1 MKELLTILGAEFR
14 HSSPYHPQTNTHVER
29 YNRTIATHLSLLIRR
44 SDQRDWDQY
53 LKHVE
58 YAQLV
63 GAQAVLARL
72 SPLFLKGGWEA
83 LDPMDLAMGPEA
95 VQTKSK
101 ELGVWMEDLQKARQ
115 LAMMSQESS
124 VARDAKRLDL
134 KAGVLDVDVGDKVWV
149 MFPNVGTGRSRKL
162 AFRMHGTYV
171 VKEWLHGAKR
181 VALVA
186 HESDENDVMRVH
198 VDRMVRKKE
207 LAKRL
212 RDEWK
217 PIKLNLVQELAE
229 EKLQQGAA
237 AKAKKQAAEAKRLEK
252 VLAEVDSEAAEEL
265 HKELED
271 EQHYIE
277 KILSH
282 RMRNGKREFR
292 VKFVGYSREH
302 NCWYWEKDLCESTP
316 EMVEE
321 YLADKG
327 IVLEDA
333 GKKQVKVKAK
343 KSEAKRG
350 KKSGAGQSGR

>member
-1 MKELLTILGAEFR
+1 M
-14 HSSPYHPQTNTHVER
+14 ER

-83 LDPMDLAMGPEA
+83 LDPMDVAMGPEA
-95 VQTKSK
+95 VQTKFK

-115 LAMMSQESS
+115 LAMMSQESA

-134 KAGVLDVDVGDKVWV
+134 KAGALDVGVGDKVWV
-149 MFPNVGTGRSRKL
+149 MFPNAGTGRSRKL
-162 AFRMHGTYV
+162 AFRMHGTYII
-171 VKEWLHGAKR
+171 KEWLHGAKR

-207 LAKRL
+207 LARKL

-217 PIKLNLVQELAE
+217 PIKLNLVQQLAA
-229 EKLQQGAA
+229 EKQQQGAA
-237 AKAKKQAAEAKRLEK
+237 AKAKKQAEEEKRLQK
-252 VLAEVDSEAAEEL
+252 VLADVDSEAAEEL
-265 HKELED
+265 NKELED
-271 EQHYIE
+271 EQHFIE

-282 RMRNGKREFR
+282 RTRNGKREFR

-302 NCWYWEKDLCESTP
+302 NCWYWEKDLLESTP

-321 YLADKG
+321 YLAEKG
-327 IVLEDA
+327 VVPEKA
-333 GKKQVKVKAK
+333 GKIQEKTKAK
-343 KSEAKRG
+343 KSEPKRG
-350 KKSGAGQSGR
+350 KKAGVGHGGR